1 MKRVLISAVAA
12 GGVLLGG
19 SLGGSM
25 SALADGEEATA
36 EGGQAA
42 KEVHCI
48 QVNRIRYSK
57 VVDNKTII
65 LFMNGGTDYQMN
77 LARRCP
83 GLKMQKTWI
92 HDAKS
97 TNHLCDVDTI
107 KVPVSGVGNVLNSSM
122 VPCMIDTIVTYENPK
137 KKKPQ

>member
-1 MKRVLISAVAA
+1 MKKILISTLAA
-12 GGVLLGG
+12 GGVLLGA
-19 SLGGSM
+19 
-25 SALADGEEATA
+25 SAQSLADGEEAKA
-36 EGGQAA
+36 ETSQAA

-92 HDAKS
+92 HDARS
-97 TNHLCDVDTI
+97 TNHLCDVDMI
-107 KVPVSGVGNVLNSSM
+107 KVPLHSAGGVLNAST
-122 VPCMIDTIVTYENPK
+122 VPCMIDTIVAYVDPK
-137 KKKPQ
+137 KKKAK

>member
-1 MKRVLISAVAA
+1 MKKILISAVAA
-12 GGVLLGG
+12 GAVLLGG
-19 SLGGSM
+19 GAQ
-25 SALADGEEATA
+25 ALADGEEAQVGADQT
-36 EGGQAA
+36 A

-92 HDAKS
+92 HDARS

-107 KVPVSGVGNVLNSSM
+107 KVPLHSAGGVLNAST
-122 VPCMIDTIVTYENPK
+122 VPCMIDTIVAYEDPK
-137 KKKPQ
+137 KKKPK